1 MAGFRDVAVRFY
13 FGLSLAILWDIV
25 HEQVKSVAPGHAI
38 RRRGRTEQGVALY
51 NPRRCADIY
60 GRPLRGEVCVT
71 RETDFIVL
79 LSDPDVLQL
88 MLSACPD
95 GVIATN
101 AEGDIMLYTGASE
114 RIFGFEP
121 MDVMHKDIGVLL
133 ATPETRDRL
142 WAEFDEH
149 GTVVSMELPAVR
161 KDGHQ
166 FAIAMSATSLRDRS
180 GARIASIFYVRDHSA
195 VRAIEDALR
204 SNNSQLNHLVLTLDH
219 VARHDQLTALLRRGS
234 AMEAAEEA
242 ILTSGLDRSNFGV
255 ALFDLDHFKSVN
267 DSYGHLIGDQ
277 VLASVAEILQASARQ
292 GDIVGRFGGE
302 EFVAFLPGA
311 SLDAVATFAERVR
324 TAVETAR
331 IEAAETCIH
340 VTISAGVAAIPSC
353 ANSLNEA
360 IRIADDRL
368 YAAKRGGRNRVVC
381 KDRARGGQAA

>member
-1 MAGFRDVAVRFY
+1 M
-13 FGLSLAILWDIV
+13 
-25 HEQVKSVAPGHAI
+25 
-38 RRRGRTEQGVALY
+38 
-51 NPRRCADIY
+51 
-60 GRPLRGEVCVT
+60 T

-79 LSDPDVLQL
+79 LSDPDLLQL
-88 MLSACPD
+88 MLFACPD

-101 AEGDIMLYTGASE
+101 PEGEIMLYTGASE
-114 RIFGFEP
+114 RIFGFDP
-121 MDVMHKDIGVLL
+121 VDVMHKDIGVLL
-133 ATPETRDRL
+133 ATREARDHL
-142 WAEFDEH
+142 WAELDER
-149 GTVVSMELPAVR
+149 GSVVSMELSAVR
-161 KDGHQ
+161 KDRHQ
-166 FAIAMSATSLRDRS
+166 FAIAMSATSLTDRYGS
-180 GARIASIFYVRDHSA
+180 RIASIFYVRDYSA

-219 VARHDQLTALLRRGS
+219 VARHDQLTTLLHRGS

-277 VLASVAEILQASARQ
+277 VLASVADILQSSARQ

-331 IEAAETCIH
+331 IEAAEAYIH

-353 ANSLNEA
+353 ADSLNEA

-368 YAAKRGGRNRVVC
+368 YAAKRAGRNRVVRHD
-381 KDRARGGQAA
+381 KARGRHAA